1 MASPIHRSRQ
11 RVRNKVSRL
20 LSRLITPDPLC
31 WARVTLQQ
39 GRSVS
44 ELRAMLE
51 PVAWRC
57 QLMSPG
63 EREAK
68 VDSASGNH
76 GVQLAERY
84 CCASSSDDSVA
95 FHGSHYSYSTS
106 SRWDDSSHP
115 RMPDYGT
122 SVHASSLPTRSLG
135 LGISSGV
142 GGEAGSDQGVRRS
155 PTPPNQPGRPSGG
168 VVLGHPGRGPPGGP
182 PGLPGAPPRGSFFG
196 YLITLPVG
204 TETAMIGYY

>member
-95 FHGSHYSYSTS
+95 LHGSHYSYSTS
-106 SRWDDSSHP
+106 SRWDAVVILVARLWDVSTRILVANSLARFGYIVRGGRRSRFGSGGPTESDPPEPARGGLLGGWSWGTQDGAP
-115 RMPDYGT
+115 RGVSPGCPGPRP
-122 SVHASSLPTRSLG
+122 VAVF
-135 LGISSGV
+135 LGI
-142 GGEAGSDQGVRRS
+142 
-155 PTPPNQPGRPSGG
+155 
-168 VVLGHPGRGPPGGP
+168 
-182 PGLPGAPPRGSFFG
+182 
-196 YLITLPVG
+196 
-204 TETAMIGYY
+204 

>member
-1 MASPIHRSRQ
+1 
-11 RVRNKVSRL
+11 
-20 LSRLITPDPLC
+20 
-31 WARVTLQQ
+31 
-39 GRSVS
+39 
-44 ELRAMLE
+44 
-51 PVAWRC
+51 
-57 QLMSPG
+57 MSPG
-63 EREAK
+63 ERGAK

-95 FHGSHYSYSTS
+95 LHGSHYSYSTS
-106 SRWDDSSHP
+106 SRWGVSSHTRCP
-115 RMPDYGT
+115 TMGRQQSYSLPDYGT

-155 PTPPNQPGRPSGG
+155 PTPPNQPGEPSGG
-168 VVLGHPGRGPPGGP
+168 VVLGHPGRGPPGGL